1 MMIENIMYFALG
13 LLFAGLLAVIILPAV
28 WKRAVR
34 LTKKRIEAATPITL
48 AEFRADKDQL
58 RAEFAL
64 QTRRLET
71 TIEGLRARLAE
82 QVGEYNDRRAEF
94 GAMRAERDSAVGKM
108 TELEAR
114 EAALR
119 DRVLELERETTDL
132 AQQLRMRERDLENRT
147 AEIQALRDEY
157 AQAALEQAALEEAA
171 LEEAE
176 SIEIAQARI
185 AEAGSSLDAMAGQT
199 AAQADGTMPPALAE
213 ELNLEDQL
221 GQLHRR
227 INHVETTIM
236 ADWDT
241 ERLDETA
248 LRAQLD
254 AIAADTSRIV
264 YAADTEPPQQPPP
277 AEESLFDRIQRF
289 ADGREETPAAPPP
302 PRPIAT
308 ARRGGSVTDRM
319 AALRE
324 IQGR

>member
-13 LLFAGLLAVIILPAV
+13 LLFAGLLAVIIMPAV

-108 TELEAR
+108 SELEAR

-119 DRVLELERETTDL
+119 DHVLELERETTDL
-132 AQQLRMRERDLENRT
+132 AQQLRMRERELENRT

-185 AEAGSSLDAMAGQT
+185 AEAGSSLEAMAHT
-199 AAQADGTMPPALAE
+199 DGTMAPALAE
-213 ELNLEDQL
+213 ELKLEDQL
-221 GQLHRR
+221 AGLQNR
-227 INHVETTIM
+227 INAVEATIM

-264 YAADTEPPQQPPP
+264 YAADTEPPQEEPPA
-277 AEESLFDRIQRF
+277 AEESLFERIQRF
-289 ADGREETPAAPPP
+289 ADEREDTVAAAPPP
-302 PRPIAT
+302 APTPIAS
-308 ARRGGSVTDRM
+308 ARRKGSVTDRM

>member
-13 LLFAGLLAVIILPAV
+13 LLFAGLLAVIIMPAV

-108 TELEAR
+108 SELEAR

-132 AQQLRMRERDLENRT
+132 AQQLRMRERELENRT

-157 AQAALEQAALEEAA
+157 AQAALEQAALEEAT

-185 AEAGSSLDAMAGQT
+185 AEAGSSLEAMAHT
-199 AAQADGTMPPALAE
+199 DGTMPPALAE
-213 ELNLEDQL
+213 ELKLEDQL
-221 GQLHRR
+221 AGLQNR
-227 INHVETTIM
+227 INAVEATIM

-264 YAADTEPPQQPPP
+264 YAADTEPPQEEPPA
-277 AEESLFDRIQRF
+277 AEESLFERIQRF
-289 ADGREETPAAPPP
+289 ADEREDTVAAPPP
-302 PRPIAT
+302 APTPTAS
-308 ARRGGSVTDRM
+308 ARRKGSVTDRM